1 MKRFS
6 WAGFALLSAAS
17 FAGMAACVRV
27 ISQDLPQGEV
37 VFFRNFIALL
47 FLLPLMLRS
56 RVSLRTERFRWHLLR
71 AGAGLGAMYLYFYAL
86 AHLPLADALL
96 LNYTSPLF
104 ITLFAVFW
112 LKESWTLPRRRA
124 LAMGLAGVVLLFHP
138 SSHLFSLPGLVGLG
152 SGLLAGLALTTVKR
166 LSGTE
171 PGMRIVVWFAL
182 LASVISAVPML
193 LVFQWP
199 TGPEWGWVVI
209 MGLFGSMGQLGLTR
223 AYRLAP
229 ASQVSPMGYASLVFA
244 AVIGYLGWGEVP
256 DATGLLAAAI
266 IIAAG
271 VMVARERVEPAPE
284 PPSTVPVYGDSDTGS
299 ARR

>member
-17 FAGMAACVRV
+17 FASMAACVRV
-27 ISQDLPQGEV
+27 VSQWLPQGEV

-47 FLLPLMLRS
+47 FLLPLLLRN
-56 RVSLRTERFRWHLLR
+56 RVSLRTERFHWHLLR

-104 ITLFAVFW
+104 ISLFAVLW
-112 LKESWTLPRRRA
+112 LKEAWTTPRRRA

-138 SSHLFSLPGLVGLG
+138 SSHLFSLAGLVGLC

-166 LSGTE
+166 LSDTE
-171 PGMRIVVWFAL
+171 PGLRIVVWFAL
-182 LASVISAVPML
+182 LASLVSAVPML
-193 LVFQWP
+193 WVFQWP
-199 TGPEWGWVVI
+199 AAHEWGWVVA
-209 MGLFGSMGQLGLTR
+209 MGLFGSLGQLGLTW

-229 ASQVSPMGYASLVFA
+229 ASQVSPMGYASLIFA
-244 AVIGYLGWGEVP
+244 AIIGYLGWGEVP
-256 DATGLLAAAI
+256 ETTGLMAAAI
-266 IIAAG
+266 IIVAG
-271 VMVARERVEPAPE
+271 VMVARERIEPAPE
-284 PPSTVPVYGDSDTGS
+284 PPSAVPVYDGESIKPGKQ
-299 ARR
+299 